1 MKTHEVTQGTREWHL
16 HRAMFRNASDA
27 PAMMGCSPY
36 KTRTQLLQ
44 ECATGI
50 VAEVDAAT
58 QRRFDDG
65 HRFEALARPL
75 AEKIIG
81 QELYPVV
88 GSSGRLSASFDGL
101 TMLEDIAFEHKSLND
116 ELRAIMVNGFTE
128 ADLPLVY
135 RIQMQQQC
143 MVAGCELVL
152 FMASKWD
159 GDELVEERHCWY
171 ENDRNLAAAIEAGWD
186 QFERDLAE
194 FKPAEA
200 AVEVV
205 GSAIESLPALVV
217 TVEGRVTASNLIAFR
232 ESADRFIAKIKT
244 DLQTD
249 QDFADAEQTVKFCKD
264 GEDRLALVKQQAL
277 AQTASIEELFRTID
291 HISEQMRQK
300 RLALDKLVKNRKE
313 TIRAEIVAEAQAA
326 LDAHI
331 VSLNTRLGAGWMP
344 RTPGGFGEAIKGKKT
359 VASVRDAVSTA
370 LAHAKIAAS
379 ATADKLET
387 NRKSL
392 MGDGHDWFFL
402 FADFATAGTRDPETF
417 SAVAAQRIAQH
428 KEAEQRRRDA
438 ELAAQRAESE
448 RLEKLAEERRARIEA
463 EVEAEIKALNAEAK
477 ALGVRLPGGDDA
489 EDYSITIGL
498 TGPAHTDTYLPASTA
513 AAPLK
518 PAAEVPTVSLSIIA
532 KRLGFAL
539 PGAFIEQ
546 TLKMPPAGRQGAAVL
561 WRESDW
567 PAIKQT
573 LCMYVETLP

>member
-1 MKTHEVTQGTREWHL
+1 MKTHEVAQGSREWHL

-50 VAEVDAAT
+50 VAEVDAGT

-65 HRFEALARPL
+65 HRFEALARPR
-75 AEKIIG
+75 AEAFIG

-88 GSSGRLSASFDGL
+88 GSNGRLSASFDGL
-101 TMLEDIAFEHKSLND
+101 TMLEDIAFEHKTLND
-116 ELRAIMVNGFTE
+116 ELRAIMHDDTKGHE
-128 ADLPLVY
+128 LPFMY
-135 RIQMQQQC
+135 RVQMQQQC
-143 MVAGCELVL
+143 MVAGCERVL
-152 FMASKWD
+152 FMASKWN
-159 GDELVEERHCWY
+159 GDELVDERFCWY
-171 ENDRNLAAAIEAGWD
+171 DSDPDLAAAIDDGWD

-194 FKPAEA
+194 FTPAEA
-200 AVEVV
+200 QVEVI
-205 GSAIESLPALVV
+205 GAAIESLPALVV

-232 ESADRFIAKIKT
+232 ESADRFISKIKT

-313 TIRAEIVAEAQAA
+313 TIRAEIVAESQAA

-331 VSLNTRLGAGWMP
+331 ISLNTRLGAGWMQ

-359 VASVRDAVSTA
+359 VASVRDATATA

-379 ATADKLET
+379 ALADRLEA

-392 MGDGHDWFFL
+392 VQDGQDWFFL
-402 FADFATAGTRDPETF
+402 FADFAAAGTRDPETF
-417 SAVAAQRIAQH
+417 AAVAAQRIAQH

-438 ELAAQRAESE
+438 EQAAQRAESE
-448 RLEKLAEERRARIEA
+448 RLEKLAEERRAADERAARDAEAAKTVPAFECVATPEGDRGPAPAAMLNLSEINRRLGGVSVTGATLAGFGIEPA
-463 EVEAEIKALNAEAK
+463 QKIKASIMYTADAWPRLCD
-477 ALGVRLPGGDDA
+477 ALIA
-489 EDYSITIGL
+489 HITKI
-498 TGPAHTDTYLPASTA
+498 
-513 AAPLK
+513 K
-518 PAAEVPTVSLSIIA
+518 
-532 KRLGFAL
+532 
-539 PGAFIEQ
+539 EQ
-546 TLKMPPAGRQGAAVL
+546 
-561 WRESDW
+561 
-567 PAIKQT
+567 
-573 LCMYVETLP
+573 

>member
-1 MKTHEVTQGTREWHL
+1 MKTHEVVQGTREWHL

-75 AEKIIG
+75 AEEIIG

-116 ELRAIMVNGFTE
+116 ELRSIMVDGFIDD
-128 ADLPLVY
+128 DLPLQY
-135 RIQMQQQC
+135 RVQMQQQC
-143 MVAGCELVL
+143 MVAGCNRVL
-152 FMASKWD
+152 FMASKWN
-159 GDELVEERHCWY
+159 GTELVEMQHCWY
-171 ENDRNLAAAIEAGWD
+171 YSDPTLAAAIEAGWD

-331 VSLNTRLGAGWMP
+331 VALNTRLGAGWMQ

-359 VASVRDAVSTA
+359 VSSVRDAVSTA

-379 ATADKLET
+379 ALADRLEV
-387 NRKSL
+387 NRKL
-392 MGDGHDWFFL
+392 LVGDGHDWFFL
-402 FADFATAGTRDPETF
+402 FADFATAGTRDPELF
-417 SAVAAQRIAQH
+417 AAVAAQRIAQH

-438 ELAAQRAESE
+438 ELAAQRAE
-448 RLEKLAEERRARIEA
+448 A
-463 EVEAEIKALNAEAK
+463 NAEA
-477 ALGVRLPGGDDA
+477 AAAVGVVASPGQ
-489 EDYSITIGL
+489 YPP
-498 TGPAHTDTYLPASTA
+498 PAAAAHADTYLPASTA

-546 TLKMPPAGRQGAAVL
+546 NLSLLAAGRQGAAVL

-567 PAIKQT
+567 PAIKQA
-573 LCMYVETLP
+573 LCKYVASLP